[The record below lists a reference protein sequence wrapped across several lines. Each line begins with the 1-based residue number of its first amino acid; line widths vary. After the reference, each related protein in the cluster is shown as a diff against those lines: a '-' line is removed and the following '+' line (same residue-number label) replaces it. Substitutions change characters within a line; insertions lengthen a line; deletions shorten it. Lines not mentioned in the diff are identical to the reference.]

1 MKQINEYKN
10 KNFELREN
18 CILEKLTNFIF
29 KSNKSLNRNLQ
40 KQQVSNKVFFIT
52 LIFVCLSPCL
62 VDAYAGND
70 AVYTIPSQHKS
81 KQIVLMYNFPD
92 DHDWGQKRAAYFKSP
107 YQDYLSYKDPLDYD
121 ETENNAISLQSD
133 SLNDEEI
140 SPYPQGSLE
149 EENDSSEYL
158 SNNGGETVLKR
169 APSYN
174 SWRKGKRVP
183 SYNSWRKGKRAPSY
197 NSWRKG
203 KRVPSYSS
211 WKNGKRGPA
220 YSSWKSGK
228 RVPSY
233 NSWRKGK
240 RSTNDASKR
249 ASYNAWR
256 KGKRAPSYNSWR
268 KGKRGPSYNSWRK
281 GKRTPV
287 PDNLLAKL
295 GFEPTLTY
303 SNSILPMSYYQTLV
317 NGGYNDNLFG
327 DQNEPFAPSISEA
340 PTAPDDD
347 RREKRDTTNIIEMDE
362 EDNENDAKSVPILFP
377 L

>member
-1 MKQINEYKN
+1 MG
-10 KNFELREN
+10 
-18 CILEKLTNFIF
+18 
-29 KSNKSLNRNLQ
+29 
-40 KQQVSNKVFFIT
+40 IT
-52 LIFVCLSPCL
+52 LIFVCLSSCL

-107 YQDYLSYKDPLDYD
+107 YQDYLRYKDPLDYD

-183 SYNSWRKGKRAPSY
+183 SY
-197 NSWRKG
+197 
-203 KRVPSYSS
+203 SS

-240 RSTNDASKR
+240 RSSNDASKR

-287 PDNLLAKL
+287 PNNLLAKL

-317 NGGYNDNLFG
+317 
-327 DQNEPFAPSISEA
+327 
-340 PTAPDDD
+340 
-347 RREKRDTTNIIEMDE
+347 
-362 EDNENDAKSVPILFP
+362 
-377 L
+377 

>member
-1 MKQINEYKN
+1 MGSLEHSRFYRIGRELGNMKQINEYKN

-29 KSNKSLNRNLQ
+29 KSNKSLNHNPQ

-107 YQDYLSYKDPLDYD
+107 YQDDLSYKDPLDYD

-174 SWRKGKRVP
+174 SWKKGKRVP
-183 SYNSWRKGKRAPSY
+183 SYNSW
-197 NSWRKG
+197 
-203 KRVPSYSS
+203 
-211 WKNGKRGPA
+211 KNGKRGPS

-228 RVPSY
+228 R
-233 NSWRKGK
+233 
-240 RSTNDASKR
+240 
-249 ASYNAWR
+249 
-256 KGKRAPSYNSWR
+256 
-268 KGKRGPSYNSWRK
+268 GPAYSSWRK

-347 RREKRDTTNIIEMDE
+347 QREKRDTTNIIEMDE
-362 EDNENDAKSVPILFP
+362 EGNDIDAKQVPILFP

>member
-1 MKQINEYKN
+1 MGSLEHSRFYRIGRELGNMKQINEYKN

-29 KSNKSLNRNLQ
+29 KSNKSLNRNPQ
-40 KQQVSNKVFFIT
+40 KQQISNKVFFIT
-52 LIFVCLSPCL
+52 LIFVCLSPCF

-92 DHDWGQKRAAYFKSP
+92 DHDWGQKRAAYYKSP

-158 SNNGGETVLKR
+158 SNNGGETILKR

-211 WKNGKRGPA
+211 W
-220 YSSWKSGK
+220 
-228 RVPSY
+228 
-233 NSWRKGK
+233 
-240 RSTNDASKR
+240 
-249 ASYNAWR
+249 
-256 KGKRAPSYNSWR
+256 R

-303 SNSILPMSYYQTLV
+303 K
-317 NGGYNDNLFG
+317 
-327 DQNEPFAPSISEA
+327 A

-347 RREKRDTTNIIEMDE
+347 RREKRETTNIIEMDE
-362 EDNENDAKSVPILFP
+362 DGNENDAKQLPILFP